1 VKLWLEGYEYTDIER
16 KTGHSSISVQ
26 RYLSGFTK
34 TVRFYSRG
42 YSAPE
47 IRELTDMSE
56 RLVKEYLDLYENCK
70 DQPEAQVRLQQIFAD
85 PVPSKKSSLLEEKS
99 IGGMNP

>member
-1 VKLWLEGYEYTDIER
+1 MGSGIGAADGTNKYTDVER

-34 TVRFYSRG
+34 TVRFHSRG

-47 IRELTDMSE
+47 IRELTDISE
-56 RLVKEYLDLYENCK
+56 RLVKEYLDLMK
-70 DQPEAQVRLQQIFAD
+70 PAR
-85 PVPSKKSSLLEEKS
+85 
-99 IGGMNP
+99 IGLKLR